1 MGTLRELST
10 TSLDHYQSPSDHHGS
25 RRTATDF
32 VGHVPERHIDASYSM
47 PNEVEGAK
55 GVHGVR
61 LYTNL
66 GRPDVPNESVSIY
79 NLRDQPGMTPK
90 PSGTLFDCVPR

>member
-1 MGTLRELST
+1 
-10 TSLDHYQSPSDHHGS
+10 
-25 RRTATDF
+25 
-32 VGHVPERHIDASYSM
+32 M

-61 LYTNL
+61 PYTNL

-79 NLRDQPGMTPK
+79 NFRDQPGMTPK
-90 PSGTLFDCVPR
+90 PSGTLYDCVPR